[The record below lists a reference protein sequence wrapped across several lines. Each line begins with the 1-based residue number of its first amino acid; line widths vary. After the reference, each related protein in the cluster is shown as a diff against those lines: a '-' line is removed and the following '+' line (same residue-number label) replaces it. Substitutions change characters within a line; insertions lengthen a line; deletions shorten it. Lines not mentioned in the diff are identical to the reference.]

1 MKEEFLKNF
10 KVGGQVLP
18 DDVVKAILDENAR
31 DVDAAKEPYADYE
44 SIKEQLE
51 TAKTTLKELEGV
63 DVKELQGKIAT
74 LQADL
79 TTKETEHQNKLAE
92 MAFDHALE
100 RAITGANGRNAKAI
114 TALLDVPTLRASK
127 NQEADIKTA
136 LDGLKKDNSYLFDDG
151 TVPPPYSAGAG
162 TGGAGGSNT
171 GFNFGFTG
179 VRAHE
184 NGK

>member
-1 MKEEFLKNF
+1 MKKEFLQNF
-10 KVGGQVLP
+10 KVGDQALP
-18 DDVVKAILDENAR
+18 EDVIKAILEENGR
-31 DVDAAKEPYADYE
+31 DVDAAKAPYADYD

-100 RAITGANGRNAKAI
+100 RAITGANGRNTKAI

-127 NQEADIKTA
+127 NQEADIKAA

-151 TVPPPYSAGAG
+151 ANPPPYAAG
-162 TGGAGGSNT
+162 TGTGGNGGYNSD
-171 GFNFGFTG
+171 
-179 VRAHE
+179 VALRAAM
-184 NGK
+184 GLPAQK

>member
-1 MKEEFLKNF
+1 MKKEFLQNF
-10 KVGGQVLP
+10 KVGDQALP
-18 DDVVKAILDENAR
+18 EDVIKAILEENGG
-31 DVDAAKEPYADYE
+31 DVDAAKAPYADYD

-100 RAITGANGRNAKAI
+100 RAITGANGRNTKAI

-127 NQEADIKTA
+127 NQEADIKAA

-151 TVPPPYSAGAG
+151 AKPPPYAAG
-162 TGGAGGSNT
+162 TGTGGNGGYNSD
-171 GFNFGFTG
+171 
-179 VRAHE
+179 VALRAAM
-184 NGK
+184 GLPAQK

>member
-1 MKEEFLKNF
+1 MKKEFLQNF
-10 KVGGQVLP
+10 KVGDQALP
-18 DDVVKAILDENAR
+18 EDVIKAILEENDR
-31 DVDAAKEPYADYE
+31 DVDAAKAPYADYD

-100 RAITGANGRNAKAI
+100 RAITSANGRNTKAI

-127 NQEADIKTA
+127 NQEADIKAA

-151 TVPPPYSAGAG
+151 ANPPPYAAG
-162 TGGAGGSNT
+162 TGTGGNGGYNSD
-171 GFNFGFTG
+171 
-179 VRAHE
+179 VALRAAM
-184 NGK
+184 GLPAQK